1 MIRFGRRA
9 RRRVILVSVAG
20 LLASALFGLLWW
32 RYPLTANDA
41 GAAALAPRKLR
52 LPFTLPCAV
61 YSADADPVY
70 AAIRGRDRAL
80 LMNMVSQKRVM
91 IVKRGT
97 SVALIPFNDTAV
109 VSIDGVGVSEGRS
122 CYVPSDIIP
131 VIERR
136 IPR

>member
-9 RRRVILVSVAG
+9 RRRVILVTLTGVLG
-20 LLASALFGLLWW
+20 SALFGLVWW
-32 RYPLTANDA
+32 RRPLTANDPGA
-41 GAAALAPRKLR
+41 GALAPRKLR

-61 YSADADPVY
+61 YSADASPIY

-97 SVALIPFNDTAV
+97 SVALIPFNETAV
-109 VSIDGVGVSEGRS
+109 VSIDGGVREGHS

-136 IPR
+136 IAR